1 VLFSPQ
7 ILVRSRGGSGG
18 GGGGGAGTTAS
29 AFLARAATARGSPL
43 DSTHI
48 SAFTT
53 LLNGMDS
60 GGLTVQFDWLH
71 WYGTQDS
78 VSALLNMVSTSFN
91 GTAHGSPT
99 FTADRGFTGS
109 HGSSTVFIDTGFNST
124 VGTPQFQQSNGHIS
138 AWSVTNIGS
147 DSNGLMGTRASA
159 NTIIY
164 PDDGGSAL
172 LGVNDTGFPG
182 VANSNSSGHYIAS
195 RTGSSSFAGYR
206 NGSSIISSG
215 ASSFNQNLNMYVLAD
230 NLNGTAEGS
239 AYQCLMASQGKGWSA
254 TDALNFFNLARA
266 CATALGVP

>member
-7 ILVRSRGGSGG
+7 ILSRSAATGLAA
-18 GGGGGAGTTAS
+18 GGGAGTTAA

-53 LLNGMDS
+53 FLNGLDTN
-60 GGLTVQFDWLH
+60 GLTGGFDWLH

-78 VSALLNMVSTSFN
+78 VSALLNMVSSSFN

-109 HGSSTVFIDTGFNST
+109 HGSSTVFIDSGFNST
-124 VGTPQFQQSNGHIS
+124 TATSPQFTTSSGHIS

-147 DSNGLMGTRASA
+147 DSNGLMGTRAA
-159 NTIIY
+159 NNTIIY
-164 PDDGGSAL
+164 PNDGGSAL

-215 ASSFNQNLNMYVLAD
+215 TGSFSQNLNMYVLAD
-230 NLNGTAEGS
+230 NLNNTAEGS
-239 AYQCLMASQGKGWSA
+239 AYQCLMASQGRGWSA
-254 TDALNFFNLARA
+254 AEALNFYNLARA